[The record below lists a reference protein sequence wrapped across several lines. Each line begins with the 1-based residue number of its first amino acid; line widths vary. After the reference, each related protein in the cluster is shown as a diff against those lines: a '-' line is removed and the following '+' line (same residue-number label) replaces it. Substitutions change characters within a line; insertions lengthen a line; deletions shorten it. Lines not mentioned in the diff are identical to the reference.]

1 MPRSF
6 DNRASND
13 AGNAPRFD
21 REAATSESGIPSRR
35 ALLLIAASAIA
46 IFFVLMLNTQSSYAR
61 LALPILLG
69 ITIVVWATRQTII
82 NPAWLILALV
92 LEETLPYM
100 NLVPVDPQSRWWLRY
115 PFLFAFCIPTI
126 VAAWK
131 SGILKRG
138 CFIGF
143 LLYFG
148 WGAVSILYSLD
159 PGTSA
164 GRLIPEIV
172 LFVALSQ
179 VAVSVKRDDGVDRLL
194 ERYLIGCS
202 LLLFLVAVTAFA
214 LPTNVM
220 REGDTPTI
228 GTYNWILD
236 QSSEILRF
244 SGIFYAP
251 NAIGEVM
258 LATVGV
264 ALVLWPREAGWKKWA
279 LAVVISAAIVF
290 GAMADSRSPFI
301 ALAVGAITFTIWRYR
316 GRGTM
321 ICFVL
326 MIGGVIAYNVG
337 IGTGAHLSRDAATIN
352 GRTEAWQFEV
362 DKLLERP
369 FTGYGYEVEGAIFM
383 DRHFP
388 YWDEFWDR
396 GPNTSLHEGYMSVAI
411 GLGLPAL
418 CLFVYLILKPW
429 IALFRRVDDLWNL
442 KPIFFLIV
450 LPQFIRAID
459 ESGIAAPRGIGG
471 LIFFLAW
478 TLVERQR
485 LAAAQAR
492 VSDRDAIRA
501 QQLGENFKRLLTG
514 ERLAASEARVSDR
527 DATRAQ
533 TEEKFKRLF
542 TSAPLWL
549 IVTTLAVVSVAQRQ
563 AWAANYYVDAATGND
578 ANSGTDP
585 SAPWRAIQRVNHFAF
600 HAGDVVHLRRGALF
614 RETLRPEGRDGSNFR
629 GVSFVPYGAG
639 EAPTING
646 SDIVHGWSHSRGM
659 VFAAPEPLRVYNV
672 FVDAGPGWGL
682 TRACCLPGEVCTPS
696 PREPPV
702 RGEHCDIGV
711 MQPGSWLWSGDRRGQ
726 PAALYVWLA
735 DGTDPSV
742 HSVEAVTREFGFH
755 GYGNGDQLDNVVLD
769 GVRIMQTGLRGISLE
784 SGDAAGCCGSSG
796 SGSGHG
802 ISSLVIRH
810 AIVERTGTG
819 RFDDGNYG
827 NAITIIN
834 ATTPLVEETVVSY
847 SGNHGN
853 SINVQNS
860 NGARV
865 LNNVVDHWNHNGI
878 DIKGSR
884 NVLVEGNIARDQ
896 PSIGAAFYAE
906 FSENVTIKGN
916 RSSNVHCGVQIS
928 QSTSALVM
936 DSRIDHAGTC
946 IYFGP
951 SALSLIL
958 RDNAGEGCVVPLEGD
973 RLANIVEQ
981 GDRWNSH

>member
-1 MPRSF
+1 MSRSF
-6 DNRASND
+6 NNRASND
-13 AGNAPRFD
+13 AANASRLD
-21 REAATSESGIPSRR
+21 SAAATSEAGIPFSR
-35 ALLLIAASAIA
+35 AFVLIAASAIA
-46 IFFVLMLNTQSSYAR
+46 ILCVLMLNTQSSR
-61 LALPILLG
+61 VLPILLG
-69 ITIVVWATRQTII
+69 IAIVVWATRQTII
-82 NPAWLILALV
+82 DPTWLILALV

-100 NLVPVDPQSRWWLRY
+100 NLIPIDPPSRWWLRY
-115 PFLFAFCIPTI
+115 PFLLAFCIPTI
-126 VAAWK
+126 AAAWK

-138 CFIGF
+138 CFSGF
-143 LLYFG
+143 LVYFG

-164 GRLIPEIV
+164 GRLIPEIL
-172 LFVALSQ
+172 LFVALSL
-179 VAVSVKRDDGVDRLL
+179 VAVSVKGDDGVDRLL

-202 LLLFLVAVTAFA
+202 LLLGLIAVTAFA
-214 LPTNVM
+214 MPTNVM
-220 REGDTPTI
+220 REGDTPSI

-236 QSSEILRF
+236 QSSGLLRF

-258 LATVGV
+258 LATVGA
-264 ALVLWPREAGWKKWA
+264 ALLLWPRTVGWKKWA
-279 LAVVISAAIVF
+279 LAAVISAAIVF

-301 ALAVGAITFTIWRYR
+301 ALAIGVITYTIWRYR
-316 GRGTM
+316 GRGAM
-321 ICFVL
+321 IFFAL
-326 MIGGVIAYNVG
+326 MIGGLIAYNSGVG
-337 IGTGAHLSRDAATIN
+337 VGAHLSRDATTIN

-369 FTGYGYEVEGAIFM
+369 FIGYGYEVEGAIFM

-396 GPNTSLHEGYMSVAI
+396 GPNTSLHEGYVSVAV

-418 CLFVYLILKPW
+418 CLFLYLILKPW
-429 IALFRRVDDLWNL
+429 IALFRREDDPWHL
-442 KPIFFLIV
+442 KPMFFLIA
-450 LPQFIRAID
+450 LPWFIRAID
-459 ESGIAAPRGIGG
+459 ESGIAEPRGMGG

-478 TLVERQR
+478 TLAERQR
-485 LAAAQAR
+485 LAAVQAR
-492 VSDRDAIRA
+492 VSDRDATLA
-501 QQLGENFKRLLTG
+501 PTGEKFKRLLTG
-514 ERLAASEARVSDR
+514 ERLAAEQARVSDR
-527 DATRAQ
+527 DATRAR
-533 TEEKFKRLF
+533 TEGKFKRLF
-542 TSAPLWL
+542 TSAPLWI
-549 IVTTLAVVSVAQRQ
+549 IVTTLAAISVAQRQ
-563 AWAANYYVDAATGND
+563 AWAANYYVDPATGND
-578 ANSGTDP
+578 TNSGADP

-600 HAGDVVHLRRGALF
+600 HAGDVVHLRRGAIF
-614 RETLRPEGRDGSNFR
+614 RETLRPEGRDGANFR

-646 SDIVHGWSHSRGM
+646 SDIVRGWSHSRGM

-672 FVDAGPGWGL
+672 FVDGGPGWGL

-702 RGEHCDIGV
+702 RGESCEIGV

-755 GYGNGDQLDNVVLD
+755 GYGNGDQLDNVVFD
-769 GVRIMQTGLRGISLE
+769 GVRIIQTGLRGISLE
-784 SGDAAGCCGSSG
+784 SGDPAGCCGSSG

-819 RFDDGNYG
+819 RFDDGSYG

-834 ATTPLVEETVVSY
+834 ATAPLVEETVVSY
-847 SGNHGN
+847 SGSHGN

-865 LNNVVDHWNHNGI
+865 LNNAVDHWNHNGI

-896 PSIGAAFYAE
+896 PSIGAGFYAE
-906 FSENVTIKGN
+906 FSENVMFKGN
-916 RSSNVHCGVQIS
+916 RSSNIHCGVQIS

-936 DSRIDHAGTC
+936 DSQIDHAGTC

-958 RDNAGEGCVVPLEGD
+958 RDNAGEGCVTALEGD